1 MLNVDLTGK
10 RALVTGANS
19 GIGAAIAR
27 TLATAGADVAI
38 NYVSHPDAAEEV
50 AADVRAGGPRSI
62 SIAADVSKPA
72 QVAVMFD
79 QLDSEWGGID
89 ILVNNAGID
98 GPPAMVWEADLE
110 AWRQV
115 IEVNLFGAF
124 YCSREALRRM
134 IPRKAGVVV
143 NMSSVHESIPWSGFS
158 AYTASKAALS
168 MLTKTL
174 AQEAA
179 VHGVRILAVAPGAIK
194 TSINKTVWD
203 NPTGLTDLETKI
215 PMGRM
220 GGPDEI
226 ARMVAVLA
234 SDLASYAT
242 GSTVFVDGGMV
253 DFAAFE
259 HGG

>member
-1 MLNVDLTGK
+1 
-10 RALVTGANS
+10 
-19 GIGAAIAR
+19 
-27 TLATAGADVAI
+27 
-38 NYVSHPDAAEEV
+38 
-50 AADVRAGGPRSI
+50 
-62 SIAADVSKPA
+62 
-72 QVAVMFD
+72 MFD
-79 QLDSEWGGID
+79 QFDSEWGGID

-98 GPPAMVWEADLE
+98 GAAAMAWDADLD

-134 IPRKAGVVV
+134 FPQKSGVIV

-174 AQEAA
+174 AQETAA
-179 VHGVRILAVAPGAIK
+179 HGVRVLAVAPGAIK
-194 TSINKTVWD
+194 TSINRSVWD
-203 NPTGLTDLETKI
+203 NPTGLADLETKI
-215 PMGRM
+215 PMSRM
-220 GGPDEI
+220 GEPDEI
-226 ARMVAVLA
+226 ARIVAVLA

-242 GSTVFVDGGMV
+242 GTTVFVDGGMV